1 MQIKYCDVMNMKR
14 EIHMQKRSDVSMM
27 FLKEVISVR
36 SDKEIDMVFD
46 RWKQQLNENADKY
59 TPEEL

>member
-1 MQIKYCDVMNMKR
+1 MQIKYCDVMKMKR
-14 EIHMQKRSDVSMM
+14 EIHIQKGCDVSMM

-46 RWKQQLNENADKY
+46 RWKQQLKEKADGIHIKM
-59 TPEEL
+59 